1 MAALTQLWG
10 VLAARFTTSPKGV
23 ATIFFKRR
31 DFTHLVIPVDLFLVI
46 QTARSREVLS
56 QHTVLP
62 ADDALGRKRSGNVPV
77 VEVVVV
83 SGEKAPSLDPSQ
95 LDRHQ
100 RHAGAQA

>member
-1 MAALTQLWG
+1 M
-10 VLAARFTTSPKGV
+10 SPKGV

-31 DFTHLVIPVDLFLVI
+31 DFTHPVIPVDLFLVI
-46 QTARSREVLS
+46 QIARLREVLS

-83 SGEKAPSLDPSQ
+83 SGEKALSLDPSQ
-95 LDRHQ
+95 
-100 RHAGAQA
+100 

>member
-1 MAALTQLWG
+1 MTPGIKAAFM
-10 VLAARFTTSPKGV
+10 RFTTSPKGV

-62 ADDALGRKRSGNVPV
+62 ADDALGRKRSGNVLV

-83 SGEKAPSLDPSQ
+83 SGE
-95 LDRHQ
+95 
-100 RHAGAQA
+100 